1 MVEVFIGLV
10 LLMIFCLILGVA
22 TQTRDTHLDMLKKK
36 YGENYNQILTE
47 KYGQDW
53 EEKLLK

>member
-22 TQTRDTHLDMLKKK
+22 TQTRDTHLDTLKKK

-47 KYGQDW
+47 KYGQNW